1 MTYIPHTSDQC
12 DHIRSGRYFNS
23 FITPPKA
30 GQAIEKDDFFDSSLA
45 ETAETKIGELLER
58 HDWVS
63 TRFTNNYRYLKN
75 RAINEKWDDFSLYF
89 WQYFEGLEFEETLLI
104 KKWLKYWTHIY
115 ELCSNTKL
123 VEPPK
128 TVFGDQDIVRA
139 REYPIKDLF
148 DGDLRHQYGKSIGLC
163 PFHDESTPSFTI
175 FDDNHFHCFGACGA
189 HGDSIEFYMKLHNA
203 SFIEAVKELQ

>member
-1 MTYIPHTSDQC
+1 MTYIPHS
-12 DHIRSGRYFNS
+12 RYFNS
-23 FITPPKA
+23 LVTPPKA
-30 GQAIEKDDFFDSSLA
+30 EQAIEKDDFFNSSLA

-58 HDWVS
+58 HDWVLA
-63 TRFTNNYRYLKN
+63 RFTNNYRYLKN
-75 RAINEKWDDFSLYF
+75 RAISEKWDDFSLYF
-89 WQYFEGLEFEETLLI
+89 WQYLEGLEFEETLLI
-104 KKWLKYWTHIY
+104 KKWLKYWTRIY

-128 TVFGDQDIVRA
+128 TVFSDEDIVRA
-139 REYPIKDLF
+139 KEYPIQDLF
-148 DGDLRHQYGKSIGLC
+148 DGNLRHSYGKSIGLC

-175 FDDNHFHCFGACGA
+175 FEDNHFHCFGACGA

>member
-1 MTYIPHTSDQC
+1 MTYIPRKLDVC
-12 DHIRSGRYFNS
+12 DHLRVNQNVILNV
-23 FITPPKA
+23 TPPKA
-30 GQAIEKDDFFDSSLA
+30 EQAIEKDDFFDSSLA

-63 TRFTNNYRYLKN
+63 ARFTNNYRYLKN
-75 RAINEKWDDFSLYF
+75 RAISEKWDDFPLYF

-104 KKWLKYWTHIY
+104 KKWLKYWAHIY
-115 ELCSNTKL
+115 ENCTNTKL
-123 VEPPK
+123 VEYPK

-148 DGDLRHQYGKSIGLC
+148 NGDLRHQYGKSIGLC

-175 FDDNHFHCFGACGA
+175 FDDNHYWCFGACGSG
-189 HGDSIEFYMKLHNA
+189 GDSIDFVMKTRNL

>member
-12 DHIRSGRYFNS
+12 DHIRSDRYFNS
-23 FITPPKA
+23 LVTPPKA
-30 GQAIEKDDFFDSSLA
+30 EQAIEKDDFFDSSLA
-45 ETAETKIGELLER
+45 STAETKIGELLER

-63 TRFTNNYRYLKN
+63 ARFTNNYRYLKN

-104 KKWLKYWTHIY
+104 KKWLKYWTRIY
-115 ELCSNTKL
+115 ENCSNTKL
-123 VEPPK
+123 IEPPK
-128 TVFGDQDIVRA
+128 TVFSDEDIVRA
-139 REYPIKDLF
+139 REYPIEDLF
-148 DGDLRHQYGKSIGLC
+148 NGDLRHQYGKSIGLC

-175 FDDNHFHCFGACGA
+175 FEDNHFHCFGCGA